1 MEKIMKKSVQ
11 KGFTLIELMI
21 VVAIIGILA
30 AVALPAYND
39 YTTRAHVSE
48 AASVAQG
55 YKTAVAEYF
64 AINGTLPDLAD
75 LSMASSAS
83 TAFSAVGVA
92 SGVVKVTMKAVGG
105 LTAGTFLEYEPTTSP
120 GAVTWSCK
128 AADTNTD
135 IADKYLP
142 SACQA

>member
-1 MEKIMKKSVQ
+1 MKQHIQ

-21 VVAIIGILA
+21 VVAIVGILA

-39 YTTRAHVSE
+39 YSTRAHVSE

-55 YKTAVAEYF
+55 YKTAVAEYY
-64 AINGTLPDLAD
+64 AINGSLPNLAD
-75 LSMASSAS
+75 ISMTTSSS
-83 TAFSAVGVA
+83 TAFSAVDVT
-92 SGVVKVTMKAVGG
+92 SGVVKVTMTGVGG
-105 LTAGTFLEYEPTTSP
+105 LTAGQFLEYVPDVSNT
-120 GAVTWSCK
+120 GAVTWLCT
-128 AADTNTD
+128 AAAGNTD

>member
-1 MEKIMKKSVQ
+1 MNKTSQ

-21 VVAIIGILA
+21 VVAIVGILA

-55 YKTAVAEYF
+55 YKTAVAEYY
-64 AINGTLPDLAD
+64 AINGSLPNLAD
-75 LSMASSAS
+75 ISMTTSSS
-83 TAFSAVGVA
+83 TAFSAVAVT
-92 SGVVKVTMKAVGG
+92 SGVVKVTMTGVGG
-105 LTAGTFLEYEPTTSP
+105 LTAGQFLEYVPDVSNT
-120 GAVTWSCK
+120 GAVTWLCTE
-128 AADTNTD
+128 AAGNTD

>member
-1 MEKIMKKSVQ
+1 MKKNVQ

-21 VVAIIGILA
+21 VVAIVGILA

-55 YKTAVAEYF
+55 YKTAVAEHY
-64 AINGTLPDLAD
+64 AITGTLPDLAD
-75 LSMASSAS
+75 LNMASSAS

-92 SGVVKVTMKAVGG
+92 TGVVKVTMTGVGG
-105 LTAGTFLEYEPTTSP
+105 LTAGQFLEYVPDVSNT
-120 GAVTWSCK
+120 GAVTWLCT
-128 AADTNTD
+128 AAAGNTD
-135 IADKYLP
+135 VPDQYLP